1 MLRGVRLDQ
10 IVGGA
15 HTEVGSLVL
24 TQKEYQS
31 MHKSFLCLLVTLFIS
46 GVAAAD
52 GASSTPPVAEGAI
65 PSAYVWLSGGT
76 VAVGI
81 GYSWGHGTLYYSKD
95 QKQYKFKLSGVS
107 IVDVGGAG
115 INAEGEV
122 YNLTSPMDL
131 SGDYKA
137 VTAGVTIIEGGSLA
151 YLKNDKGVVIKLHS
165 QTGGLRFNL
174 SANGIH
180 ITVQQP

>member
-1 MLRGVRLDQ
+1 
-10 IVGGA
+10 
-15 HTEVGSLVL
+15 
-24 TQKEYQS
+24 
-31 MHKSFLCLLVTLFIS
+31 MHKLFLSLLAMLLMSF
-46 GVAAAD
+46 VASAAD
-52 GASSTPPVAEGAI
+52 NDSSVPVAEGAI
-65 PSAYVWLSGGT
+65 PAAYMWLSGGA

-81 GYSWGHGTLYYSKD
+81 GYTWGHGTLYFSKD

-122 YNLTSPMDL
+122 YNLSAPADL
-131 SGDYKA
+131 GGDYKA
-137 VTAGVTIIEGGSLA
+137 VTAGVTVIEGGSLA

-174 SANGIH
+174 SANGMK
-180 ITVQQP
+180 ITLQPT

>member
-1 MLRGVRLDQ
+1 MHKLFL
-10 IVGGA
+10 
-15 HTEVGSLVL
+15 SLFAIVL
-24 TQKEYQS
+24 TS
-31 MHKSFLCLLVTLFIS
+31 S
-46 GVAAAD
+46 VASAD
-52 GASSTPPVAEGAI
+52 CGAPPAPVPDGSI
-65 PSAYVWLSGGT
+65 PSGYVWLSGGT

-107 IVDVGGAG
+107 VADVGGGG
-115 INAEGEV
+115 ITAEGEV
-122 YNLTSPMDL
+122 YNLTSPADL

-174 SANGIH
+174 SANGMR
-180 ITVQQP
+180 ITLQQS